1 MSDPRLDSKPICQH
15 FADDL
20 TSLVER
26 YYDQGLTVAEAL
38 GCLSLCQH
46 EVVALAKRVADDEPE
61 DDEPEDDE
69 P

>member
-1 MSDPRLDSKPICQH
+1 MGNLDSKPICQH

-20 TSLVER
+20 TALVER

-46 EVVALAKRVADDEPE
+46 EVVALAKRVADEDGGDEP
-61 DDEPEDDE
+61 
-69 P
+69 